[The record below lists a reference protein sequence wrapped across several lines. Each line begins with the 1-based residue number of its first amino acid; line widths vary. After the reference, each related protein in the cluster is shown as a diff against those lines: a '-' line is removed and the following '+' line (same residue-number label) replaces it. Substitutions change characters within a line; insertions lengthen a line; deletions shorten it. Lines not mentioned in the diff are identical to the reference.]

1 MNFKIVSVE
10 LEGKNG
16 QPITTTKL
24 AEVIGR
30 SLEAGTQLSPR
41 FHDHGEISPNRMDLE
56 IISEGVTIRAGQQTE
71 YVWIE
76 ISTPGRMTVSRKLL
90 VESSP
95 NQIAIDVRTSTQTGQ
110 RGQEIAHRIVAFA
123 YQPKA

>member
-16 QPITTTKL
+16 QPITTAKL
-24 AEVIGR
+24 AEVIAR
-30 SLEAGTQLSPR
+30 SQEVGSQLSPR
-41 FHDHGEISPNRMDLE
+41 FRELGEISPINNGLE
-56 IISEGVTIRAGQQTE
+56 IISEGVVIRAGQQIE
-71 YVWIE
+71 DVWIE
-76 ISTPGRMTVSRKLL
+76 ISTPGRMTFSRQLL
-90 VESSP
+90 TKSFP